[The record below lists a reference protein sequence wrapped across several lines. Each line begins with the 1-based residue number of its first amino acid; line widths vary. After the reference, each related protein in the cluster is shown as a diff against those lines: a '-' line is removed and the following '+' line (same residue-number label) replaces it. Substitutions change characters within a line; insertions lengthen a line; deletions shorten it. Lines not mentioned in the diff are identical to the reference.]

1 MQERIR
7 GRSLSVRVLRWGT
20 GHLAMSGNTLG
31 CPNWGKV
38 LMKET
43 RTAVKYPTTWA
54 RSLQKRIYP
63 QILISE
69 EVKQLWSQVVFDTKQ
84 WQQSFVYMCLL
95 CLSMCGMMY
104 LWRSE
109 DNVGGH
115 LFPSM
120 WEFLESNVCCQ
131 AWWHIANIFIHW
143 DILPAWKTIIFSRQS
158 IDILYLTHMEN

>member
-84 WQQSFVYMCLL
+84 
-95 CLSMCGMMY
+95 
-104 LWRSE
+104 
-109 DNVGGH
+109 
-115 LFPSM
+115 
-120 WEFLESNVCCQ
+120 
-131 AWWHIANIFIHW
+131 
-143 DILPAWKTIIFSRQS
+143 
-158 IDILYLTHMEN
+158 